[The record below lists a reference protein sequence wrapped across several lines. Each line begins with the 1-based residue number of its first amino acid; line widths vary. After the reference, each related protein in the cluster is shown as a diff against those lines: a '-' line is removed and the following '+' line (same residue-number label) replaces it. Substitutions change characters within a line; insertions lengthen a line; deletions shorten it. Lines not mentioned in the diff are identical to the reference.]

1 MQNNQPLLS
10 VKNLSVKFGGATVVN
25 KINFEIFLGQTLA
38 LVGESGSGKSL
49 TALAIMQ
56 LLPLA
61 AKLDPNSCIY
71 LEGEDLLHKSELMMQ
86 KIRGSEISMVFQEA
100 ITALNPVLTIGH
112 QIDEVL
118 KAHKRVRSHQRI
130 IECLTEVG
138 ISDPEQCAVSYPH
151 QLSGGMKQR
160 AMIAIALAAEPKL
173 LIADEPTTAL
183 DVTIQAQVLELMQNI
198 QKKRGMSVLFITHD
212 IGIVKKIADHVVVM
226 KEGDIVEQK
235 SVASFFQ
242 NPEHEY
248 SKHLFNSIPSAA
260 IREREII
267 TEHRD
272 SVLVAQDL
280 KIHYPIKK
288 GIFKRVVGYV
298 KAVDGVSF
306 ELQAGKTLALVGESG
321 SGKTTAGL
329 GVLDLLRITSGSIKY
344 QNGAELNRKDYQIIF
359 QDPYSSMNPRMMIAD
374 IISEGMRAQKLPV
387 TTAKID
393 ELLTMVGLEPEYKYR
408 YPHEFSGGQ
417 RQRICI
423 ARALALEPKVLIC
436 DEPTSALDVS
446 VQMHILKL
454 MVKLQQKL
462 DLSYLLITHDFSV
475 VSYLADEVAVMHHG
489 KIVEQGE
496 VETILKSPQHEYTK
510 KLLASVPIIETALPK
525 VQEEV
530 TNDRIC

>member
-1 MQNNQPLLS
+1 MQNKQPLLS
-10 VKNLSVKFGGATVVN
+10 VKNLSVKFGDTTVVN
-25 KINFEIFLGQTLA
+25 NIHFEIFPGQTLA

-56 LLPLA
+56 LLPLT
-61 AKLDPNSCIY
+61 AKLDQQSCIY
-71 LEGEDLLHKSELMMQ
+71 MQGQDLLLKSELMMQ
-86 KIRGSEISMVFQEA
+86 KVRGSEISMVFQEA

-118 KAHKRVRSHQRI
+118 KAHKRERSHKRI
-130 IECLTEVG
+130 LECLDEVG
-138 ISDPEQCAVSYPH
+138 ITDPKHCAASYPH

-183 DVTIQAQVLELMQNI
+183 DVTIQAQVLELMQAI
-198 QKKRGMSVLFITHD
+198 QQKRQMSVLFITHD

-226 KEGDIVEQK
+226 KQGEVVEQK
-235 SVASFFQ
+235 PVEAFFQ
-242 NPEHEY
+242 HPEHEY
-248 SKHLFNSIPSAA
+248 SKHLFDSIPSAA
-260 IREREII
+260 NREREVIA
-267 TEHRD
+267 ENRD
-272 SVLVAQDL
+272 VVLKAQDL

-288 GIFKRVVGYV
+288 GVFKRVVGHV

-329 GVLDLLRITSGSIKY
+329 GILDLLKVTSGNIEY
-344 QNGAELNRKDYQIIF
+344 QHGSELDRKNYQIIF

-374 IISEGMRAQKLPV
+374 IISEGMRAQKLKVSPQ
-387 TTAKID
+387 KID
-393 ELLTMVGLEPEYKYR
+393 ELLTMVGLEPQYKYR

-446 VQMHILKL
+446 VQMHVLKL

-475 VSYLADEVAVMHHG
+475 VSYLADEVAVMYQG
-489 KIVEQGE
+489 KIVEQGQ
-496 VETILKSPQHEYTK
+496 VNTILESPQHEYTK
-510 KLLASVPIIETALPK
+510 KLLASVPLIDNMPPALK
-525 VQEEV
+525 EVV
-530 TNDRIC
+530 TND